1 MYIYIYIKWRNEDT
15 ADRDV
20 LLVGVGERTR
30 VLRGPQGDLVADIPA
45 NGKPHEKS
53 REPTGSADPIGGS
66 WEGIQADGY
75 RRLHQY

>member
-20 LLVGVGERTR
+20 LRVGERTR